1 MFKLNLAVVLNT
13 QRSNKKGEF
22 PLRIRTTVN
31 RVVSYHPLGIMIT
44 KEQWNG
50 TEVIKHPDRTKMN
63 SIIRNKVSEI
73 EKIHYEHAIAGVEV
87 KAVKKLRNPS
97 FKEYAEKIISDQTGT
112 LSLGRIEQ
120 RQHYLK
126 KFVRFNPT
134 IRIKDVTKE
143 TLIGFE
149 AYCRGVGNNEN
160 TVHSNTS
167 FVKSVLNAA
176 VSDGLI
182 DKSPAVGFKGA
193 KYVDPMRE
201 SLSMDE
207 IKRMEVFADNP
218 KNNKTLR
225 AVASWFLLGCFTG
238 LRFSDMQNFEGIK
251 DGRIVLQ
258 TVKTKAIVSIYATE
272 QIKRA
277 CARLL
282 DKSVFS
288 NQKCNA
294 YLKDIGILLNFDTK
308 LTMHKSRHTY
318 ARIFISRGGNVYH
331 LSKLLGH
338 TSLKTT
344 AIYAKL
350 SDPALDAEMKRVFDE

>member
-1 MFKLNLAVVLNT
+1 MFKLNLAVKLNL
-13 QRSNKKGEF
+13 QRETKGLY
-22 PLRIRTTVN
+22 PLRIRTTIGRKVT
-31 RVVSYHPLGIMIT
+31 YHRTGIML
-44 KEQWNG
+44 KEDQLVDGVVVN
-50 TEVIKHPDRTKMN
+50 HPK
-63 SIIRNKVSEI
+63 
-73 EKIHYEHAIAGVEV
+73 
-87 KAVKKLRNPS
+87 KALYNADLRR
-97 FKEYAEKIISDQTGT
+97 IISDLETKFIEQSILGEKPTTVKKIKNPLFKDYGERLINEQTGS
-112 LSLGRIEQ
+112 LSVGRIEQ

-126 KFVRFNPT
+126 KFVKFNPT

-149 AYCRGVGNNEN
+149 AYCRSVGNNEN

-167 FVKSVLNAA
+167 YIKSVLNAA
-176 VSDGLI
+176 VAEGLI

-207 IKRMEVFADNP
+207 IKRMEDFADNP
-218 KNNKTLR
+218 KHNKTLR
-225 AVASWFLLGCFTG
+225 AVASWFLVGCFTG
-238 LRFSDMQNFEGIK
+238 LRFSDMQNFDGIK

-277 CARLL
+277 CARVL

-350 SDPALDAEMKRVFDE
+350 SDPALDAEMKRVFEE